1 MERKSDSINLC
12 KSFMTLEDRKKLSL
26 TGVDEVLG
34 FDEEKIILNTILGR
48 LKINGQGLKMNK
60 LDVKNGDV
68 TVEGYIT
75 SIIYQGKAK
84 KKHKKLNIK
93 KLIGRE

>member
-68 TVEGYIT
+68 TVEGYIS